1 MNCMLNV
8 CNKLINLNISS
19 FDTKNVTDMSNMF
32 NGCSSLVNL
41 DLSSFDTKNV
51 INMLCMFFNCDK
63 LKILK
68 LNKILGSNIKLEID
82 KDFIKPKIIYC

>member
-1 MNCMLNV
+1 MNCMFNV
-8 CNKLINLNISS
+8 CNELMNLNISS

-51 INMLCMFFNCDK
+51 INMLCM
-63 LKILK
+63 ILIVI
-68 LNKILGSNIKLEID
+68 N
-82 KDFIKPKIIYC
+82 